1 MLLYFKIP
9 NFVFS
14 TSLII
19 LSPAVIVPRPWVVAI
34 APLPANRF
42 PNKLAPKVPSNIPRN
57 PSFCSF
63 ASFLI
68 VSMTPFINKPES
80 SRDLTI
86 FMISSISLLEII
98 KVVKPDPNIFLWI
111 GASVVDAA
119 AINLN
124 NIKTLLAYDLST
136 FPIKGIPIFSNGP
149 KTLPKNS
156 PDCPILCN
164 WVFDNFMLAEEL
176 FAKAS
181 PNPQTYF
188 YH

>member
-1 MLLYFKIP
+1 M
-9 NFVFS
+9 N
-14 TSLII
+14 
-19 LSPAVIVPRPWVVAI
+19 A
-34 APLPANRF
+34 
-42 PNKLAPKVPSNIPRN
+42 
-57 PSFCSF
+57 
-63 ASFLI
+63 
-68 VSMTPFINKPES
+68 
-80 SRDLTI
+80 D
-86 FMISSISLLEII
+86 
-98 KVVKPDPNIFLWI
+98 
-111 GASVVDAA
+111 VVDAA

-124 NIKTLLAYDLST
+124 NMKTLLAYDLST

-181 PNPQTYF
+181 PNPETYF